1 MQKMKTKLSNAEAT
15 RAEATR
21 SEATRAEATRA
32 EATRAR
38 TTQAEATRAGT
49 IGSLA
54 IKYRQLGFF
63 FLHNLRKIL
72 RNVAA
77 GYVYLN
83 L

>member
-1 MQKMKTKLSNAEAT
+1 MKTKLSNAEAT

-21 SEATRAEATRA
+21 SEATR
-32 EATRAR
+32 
-38 TTQAEATRAGT
+38 AEATRAGT